1 MTSKVPAAGRLGA
14 CPGGAGRGGAEPS
27 GPSVKGLESH
37 GGVRLSK
44 LIGGGS
50 WFRVL
55 TVKLLGQWNRDCGL
69 DSRGRPAWALCCGP
83 RADSMQAGPR
93 PPRATGLGEGPL
105 RTAATGPLSPGPAL
119 AWGGAWQTEGKSQR
133 PQGSPA
139 RPLELG
145 LWRQWRKI
153 TPCRKAGRTVTARLA
168 APEHRPPCFVSPR
181 ETRSGQ
187 AASLSLE
194 GRQRD
199 APGGGARAS
208 EGAPVAQTRPR
219 VPRPQPL
226 LKKTGLWKQAGW
238 ALRHDAFVACGR
250 WRNGH

>member
-1 MTSKVPAAGRLGA
+1 M
-14 CPGGAGRGGAEPS
+14 
-27 GPSVKGLESH
+27 
-37 GGVRLSK
+37 
-44 LIGGGS
+44 
-50 WFRVL
+50 
-55 TVKLLGQWNRDCGL
+55 KLLGQWNRDCGL

-181 ETRSGQ
+181 ETRSGH

-226 LKKTGLWKQAGW
+226 LRKQVSGNKLAGLCGATPSSPVGDGGT
-238 ALRHDAFVACGR
+238 ATRDVTPRACDEDGLHAKR
-250 WRNGH
+250 EGGA